1 MLVEQLILRDVFGSI
16 IEIKHQLLNPNLSIQ
31 DIANNF
37 NCSRDT
43 IGDINNGKRY
53 FKDDETYPIRNFY
66 PIRHSKKPVSTILAS
81 EE

>member
-1 MLVEQLILRDVFGSI
+1 MLSEEDIL
-16 IEIKHQLLNPNLSIQ
+16 EIKKQLLNPNLSIQ

-43 IGDINNGKRY
+43 ISDINNGKKY
-53 FKDDETYPIRNFY
+53 SQIDEYYPIRRFY
-66 PIRHSKKPVSTILAS
+66 PKRSSKKPVSTILGS